1 MKRHI
6 VAVAIIAIT
15 GFLAA
20 CGGDNSPAATVAPT
34 TTTTTTTTTAA
45 VCAARDALTSS
56 IADLKNVDIVKNGVS
71 ALQTALSA
79 VTDNLKAVASSASQ
93 ELQPEVKALQDS
105 LAQLATAITD
115 VGSSG
120 VSGVTQAAQAAVSSA
135 GTLTKDLNNLNCG

>member
-15 GFLAA
+15 GVLAA

-34 TTTTTTTTTAA
+34 TTTTTTTTATTTAA

-105 LAQLATAITD
+105 LAQLATAIKD
-115 VGSSG
+115 VG
-120 VSGVTQAAQAAVSSA
+120 
-135 GTLTKDLNNLNCG
+135 